1 MATNTQLSIIA
12 HLLNHDEPQ
21 TIRGLARQLGK
32 AYPLVYNAIPELV
45 RQEIVLKKSA
55 PPAQIISLNPH
66 TSPEMLIEAERKIRH
81 DFLQQNKWL
90 AIFLQD
96 VQMNS
101 PTSFFVFLIFGSHAQ
116 GKQTAK
122 SDLDLLLIVPRA
134 EDSEN
139 IEQVVREVYTKVPK
153 HLITVREEHFLE
165 MIKNSRQFNVGN
177 EARKHH
183 ILLYGIEE
191 YYQLLEKAKA

>member
-32 AYPLVYNAIPELV
+32 AYPLVYNAIQELI
-45 RQEIVLKKSA
+45 RQEIVLRKRA
-55 PPAQIISLNPH
+55 PPAQIISLH
-66 TSPEMLIEAERKIRH
+66 AHASPEMLMEAERKIRH

-90 AIFLQD
+90 FPFVQD
-96 VQMNS
+96 IKIKS
-101 PTSFFVFLIFGSHAQ
+101 PTTFFVFIIFGSYAQ

-122 SDLDLLLIVPRA
+122 SDLDLLLVVPRA
-134 EDSEN
+134 EDIEST
-139 IEQVVREVYTKVPK
+139 EQVVRQVYTKVPK
-153 HLITVREEHFLE
+153 HLITVSEEHFIE